1 MKRASMKKLF
11 AAISIAFSG
20 PGRSLLALSFV
31 LAAYAIGQTV
41 DGGLPNVI
49 APKNNKLTAQEQAD
63 GYVLLWNGLDYTGW
77 KANSSTTN
85 PGNPGSNWAIVTIKG
100 LESNDTHK
108 STDADSNMLEVASSG
123 NSIFTDDSTYLNFD
137 WKMEWKAVEG
147 LSGNSGMLFH
157 YKVSVNT
164 NNNYSAPEYQL
175 CNAEWTSEWK
185 STTTTAGNNYLI
197 TPLMASRKN
206 SDNSPNWVKAEGHWN
221 QSRIISYGA
230 RTAFYGNGLRLL
242 EYRMF
247 SPQWNTAYNASK
259 YKGLGVYNTIHS
271 GSFFIQDHGEKW
283 MKFRNIRAKKLT
295 ADPWAP
301 GSPLLNKDSLAIG
314 DTCLVDT
321 LTFADEDNVGT
332 TTAISP
338 GGRVH
343 ETITPKIHSNK
354 TGISIAFTKPGSYT
368 IRVLDLRGGRYL
380 EQGVSNADQAFV
392 PGDFS
397 GSPKVLSI
405 WSGRSKV
412 HESIVSVP

>member
-1 MKRASMKKLF
+1 
-11 AAISIAFSG
+11 
-20 PGRSLLALSFV
+20 
-31 LAAYAIGQTV
+31 
-41 DGGLPNVI
+41 
-49 APKNNKLTAQEQAD
+49 
-63 GYVLLWNGLDYTGW
+63 
-77 KANSSTTN
+77 
-85 PGNPGSNWAIVTIKG
+85 
-100 LESNDTHK
+100 
-108 STDADSNMLEVASSG
+108 
-123 NSIFTDDSTYLNFD
+123 
-137 WKMEWKAVEG
+137 
-147 LSGNSGMLFH
+147 
-157 YKVSVNT
+157 
-164 NNNYSAPEYQL
+164 
-175 CNAEWTSEWK
+175 
-185 STTTTAGNNYLI
+185 
-197 TPLMASRKN
+197 
-206 SDNSPNWVKAEGHWN
+206 
-221 QSRIISYGA
+221 
-230 RTAFYGNGLRLL
+230 
-242 EYRMF
+242 
-247 SPQWNTAYNASK
+247 
-259 YKGLGVYNTIHS
+259 
-271 GSFFIQDHGEKW
+271 